1 MFPRILIVLAVLFLC
16 GTPALAAEA
25 TGDPILVGGL
35 FAQSGPAAFVGTPSR
50 LVAEMTVNKINAA
63 GGILG
68 RPLKLIIHDTES
80 NPDVAL
86 RLARQ
91 LVEAENVLAIIGP
104 TSTGE
109 GLAVKKYTEEKKV
122 PTIMTVGGDPV
133 IAGGNFGPFTWTFK
147 TPQRTST
154 AVEKIYDHLKAKGVT
169 SLAVMTAKDA
179 FGQDGLNHLKNLAG
193 KYGMEIMAEETF
205 DPKGTD
211 FSAQAFKLATA
222 SPKAVIIWTIGP
234 AGAIAAKNFAALPGN
249 KPLVV
254 ECHGQP
260 GPEFLQLAGPAAEGV
275 IMPATKLMAPDSLPA
290 ADPQAAVVKAFIA
303 DYDKEGIQAKFPL
316 NTHSGYAYDA
326 LILLQAGLQKA
337 GKADPA
343 ALRDALESLTGV
355 VGVSGVF
362 TITPEDHNGLTTDSM
377 VMLEVKD
384 GAYAVA
390 K

>member
-1 MFPRILIVLAVLFLC
+1 MLPRILIVLAALFLC
-16 GTPALAAEA
+16 STSAFAAEA
-25 TGDPILVGGL
+25 TGEPILVGGL

-50 LVAEMTVNKINAA
+50 LVAEMTVKKINAA

-68 RPLKLIIHDTES
+68 RPIKLVIHDTES

-86 RLARQ
+86 RMARQ

-122 PTIMTVGGDPV
+122 PTIMTVGGDPI

-154 AVEKIYDHLKAKGVT
+154 AVEKIYDYLKAKGIT
-169 SLAVMTAKDA
+169 SVAVMTAKDA

-193 KYGMEIMAEETF
+193 KYGMNIVAEETF

-211 FSAQAFKLATA
+211 FSAQAFKLTTA

-234 AGAIAAKNFAALPGN
+234 AGAIVAKNFAALPGD

-260 GPEFLQLAGPAAEGV
+260 GSEFLQLAGPAAGGV
-275 IMPATKLMAPDSLPA
+275 VMPATKLMAPDSLPA
-290 ADPQAAVVKAFIA
+290 SDPQAAVVRAFIA
-303 DYDKEGIQAKFPL
+303 DYDKEGIQAKFPI
-316 NTHSGYAYDA
+316 NTHSGYAFDA

-343 ALRDALESLTGV
+343 ALRDALETLTDV

-362 TITPEDHNGLTTDSM
+362 TITPEDHNGLSTDSM
-377 VMLEVKD
+377 IMLEVVD
-384 GAYAVA
+384 GKYQVA

>member
-1 MFPRILIVLAVLFLC
+1 MFPRILIVLAALFLC
-16 GTPALAAEA
+16 SVPAIAADP
-25 TGDPILVGGL
+25 TGEPILVGGL
-35 FAQSGPAAFVGTPSR
+35 FAESGPAAFVGTPSR
-50 LVAEMTVNKINAA
+50 LVADMTVKKINAA

-68 RPLKLIIHDTES
+68 RPLKLLIHDTES

-86 RLARQ
+86 RMARQ
-91 LVEAENVLAIIGP
+91 LVEADKVLAIIGP

-109 GLAVKKYTEEKKV
+109 GLAVKKYTEEKSV
-122 PTIMTVGGDPV
+122 PAIMTVGGDPV

-154 AVEKIYDHLKAKGVT
+154 AVEKVYGHLKAKGVT
-169 SLAVMTAKDA
+169 KVAVMTAKDA

-193 KYGMEIMAEETF
+193 KYGIEIIAEETF

-222 SPKAVIIWTIGP
+222 SPRAVIIWTIGP
-234 AGAIAAKNFAALPGN
+234 AGAIAAKNFAALPGD

-260 GPEFLQLAGPAAEGV
+260 GPEFLQLAGPAANGV
-275 IMPATKLMAPDSLPA
+275 LMPATKLMAPESLPA
-290 ADPQAAVVKAFIA
+290 SDPQAAVVKAFIA

-326 LILLQAGLQKA
+326 LILLTAGLDKA

-343 ALRDALESLTGV
+343 ALRDALESLKGV

-362 TITPEDHNGLTTDSM
+362 TITPEDHNGLSTDSM
-377 VMLEVKD
+377 VMLEVVD
-384 GAYAVA
+384 GKYVVA

>member
-1 MFPRILIVLAVLFLC
+1 MISRILIVLAALFLC
-16 GTPALAAEA
+16 STPALAAEA

-35 FAQSGPAAFVGTPSR
+35 FAESGPAAFVGTPSR
-50 LVAEMTVNKINAA
+50 LVAEMTVKKINAA

-68 RPLKLIIHDTES
+68 RPIKLVIHDTES

-86 RLARQ
+86 RMARQ

-109 GLAVKKYTEEKKV
+109 GLAVKKYTEEKNV

-154 AVEKIYDHLKAKGVT
+154 AAEKIYEYLKAKGIT
-169 SLAVMTAKDA
+169 SVAVMTAKDA

-193 KYGMEIMAEETF
+193 KYGMDIVAEETF

-211 FSAQAFKLATA
+211 FSAQAFKLTTA

-234 AGAIAAKNFAALPGN
+234 AGAIVAKNFAALPGD

-260 GPEFLQLAGPAAEGV
+260 GSEFLQLAGPAANGV

-290 ADPQAAVVKAFIA
+290 SDPQAAVVRAFIA
-303 DYDKEGIQAKFPL
+303 DYDKEGIQAKFPI
-316 NTHSGYAYDA
+316 NTHSGYAFDA

-343 ALRDALESLTGV
+343 ALRDALETLKNV

-362 TITPEDHNGLTTDSM
+362 TITPEDHNGLSTDSM
-377 VMLEVKD
+377 VMLEVVD
-384 GAYAVA
+384 GKYQVA

>member
-1 MFPRILIVLAVLFLC
+1 MFARILLALTVLVLC
-16 GTPALAAEA
+16 SGPAAAA
-25 TGDPILVGGL
+25 PSGDPILVGGL
-35 FAQSGPAAFVGTPSR
+35 FAESGPAAFVGTPSR
-50 LVAEMTVNKINAA
+50 LVAEMTVKKINDA

-68 RPLKLIIHDTES
+68 RPIKLVIHDTES

-86 RLARQ
+86 RMARQ

-122 PTIMTVGGDPV
+122 PTIMTVGGDPI

-154 AVEKIYDHLKAKGVT
+154 AVQKIYEHLKAKGVT
-169 SLAVMTAKDA
+169 SVAVMTAKDA
-179 FGQDGLNHLKNLAG
+179 FGQDGLAHLKNLAG
-193 KYGMEIMAEETF
+193 KYGIEIIAEETF

-211 FSAQAFKLATA
+211 FSAQAFKLQAA
-222 SPKAVIIWTIGP
+222 APKAVIIWTIGP
-234 AGAIAAKNFAALPGN
+234 AGAIAAKNFAALSGD

-260 GPEFLQLAGPAAEGV
+260 GPEFPQLAGPAAEGV

-290 ADPQAAVVKAFIA
+290 SDPQAAVVRAFIA
-303 DYDKEGIQAKFPL
+303 DYAKEGIQAKFPL

-337 GKADPA
+337 GKADQA
-343 ALRDALESLTGV
+343 ALRDALEALTHV

-362 TITPEDHNGLTTDSM
+362 TITPEDHNGLSTDSM
-377 VMLEVKD
+377 VMLEIKN
-384 GAYAVA
+384 GAYMVA